1 MVVHPHSFSACRLIA
16 KFNPALAFAL
26 FFLSLVYPTLAGT
39 ITISEDVEEVLKFT
53 LAPSAITAS
62 PNGDWLVALDQREKP
77 TLRAARILKSGEVLP
92 FPDLSMSTAAK
103 DARLPLDSLEAIAVG
118 QNGIVW
124 MLDNGRRS
132 ETTPKLVGWN
142 TERDC
147 LHRVIHLSIPAVIP
161 SSFCTELV
169 LDPSAPIAY
178 LADPA
183 NGQDAAIIVAD
194 LESGLC
200 RRILQGSKW
209 VRPDPSVALPISA
222 LSERSIV
229 RLDGTTTLT
238 QCGVDSLAIDR
249 RGDWLYL
256 SGLQSR
262 YLHRVPASLLRNP
275 KTSAA
280 DLAKAVESYAEKPPS
295 ISLSIDSKGNIY
307 LGDSANRSIGIIDA
321 KEKIYRPLVSDAR
334 LLWPDGLT
342 FGDDG
347 RLYFFSPNRPPT
359 RPGDQ
364 NSTISKPS
372 YSLFRIRTPA
382 SGRAGD

>member
-1 MVVHPHSFSACRLIA
+1 VLVLPTRFSDCRPRA
-16 KFNPALAFAL
+16 KSYQALAYVL
-26 FFLSLVYPTLAGT
+26 FFFSFVYPTLAGT
-39 ITISEDVEEVLKFT
+39 FAISEDVEEVLKFT

-62 PNGDWLVALDQREKP
+62 PSGDWLVALDQREKP

-92 FPDLSMSTAAK
+92 FPNVSMSTAAK

-132 ETTPKLVGWN
+132 DTTPKLVGWN
-142 TERDC
+142 IEKDR
-147 LHRVIHLSIPAVIP
+147 LHRVIHLSVPAAIP
-161 SSFCTELV
+161 SSFCTDLV

-183 NGQDAAIIVAD
+183 NGKDAAIIVAD

-200 RRILQGSKW
+200 RRILHGSKW
-209 VRPDPSVALPISA
+209 VQPDPSVALPISA
-222 LSERSIV
+222 LNERSIV
-229 RLDGTTTLT
+229 RLDGKTTLT

-256 SGLQSR
+256 SALQSR
-262 YLHRVPASLLRNP
+262 YLQRIPASLLRNP
-275 KTSAA
+275 KTSAT
-280 DLAKAVESYAEKPPS
+280 DLVKAVESYAAKPPS
-295 ISLSIDSKGNIY
+295 ISLTIDSKGNIY

-334 LLWPDGLT
+334 LIWPDGLT

-364 NSTISKPS
+364 TSNVSKPS
-372 YSLFRIRTPA
+372 YSLFRTRTPA